1 MKQEEENIL
10 NRKETQEDLKLHTL
24 LLSTTSA
31 FTFLS
36 LLKSIKSPKNHL
48 IEWRQVQEMLF
59 KTFPILIPGE
69 FEAVFILD

>member
-10 NRKETQEDLKLHTL
+10 NCKETQEDLKLHTL
-24 LLSTTSA
+24 LLSITSS
-31 FTFLS
+31 FTCLS
-36 LLKSIKSPKNHL
+36 LLKSIQSSK
-48 IEWRQVQEMLF
+48 IEWRQVQEMLS